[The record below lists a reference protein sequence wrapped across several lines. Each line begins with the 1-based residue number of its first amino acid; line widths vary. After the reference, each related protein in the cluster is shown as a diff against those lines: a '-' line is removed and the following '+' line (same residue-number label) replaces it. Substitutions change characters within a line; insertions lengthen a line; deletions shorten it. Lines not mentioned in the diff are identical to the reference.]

1 MGHVDLESILRL
13 RPENLTQEQK
23 DDIFEQLSDLQD
35 EPEGLE
41 VEGLVNLFAIA
52 KEIMLYKGQQV
63 ETLLGELEVLTPA
76 QGTTEDREELVKVT
90 RQAEQLVEELQQK
103 EKELLNE
110 KQQVEKL
117 LKEVSD
123 LQKDKNELR
132 REIILIQNEAQSGAL
147 QTSLEDEPTE
157 NVPLLKDTIQ
167 SKNKHI
173 LQLLSDIE
181 VLEKENQMLN
191 TKLNAAR
198 REIADATTVQTKLSG
213 ENISLREAN
222 YQFQEKITTLEERN
236 AGLTTQVSEL
246 VAEKNKKD
254 AHLDQLIDDLEERI
268 VKWQEVFVMKE
279 NEVTELKARLA
290 EAAQSPE
297 SRPSSQF
304 ATNYTILSKTIEQ
317 QEDMIES
324 LRNQLKRASEDLTK
338 SSAEMMDYKNKVEKG
353 VVGEGNESLDELRE
367 ELEKAN
373 AQIVFLQEKTH
384 DAEQDAQFR
393 AEEMTELI
401 IQLREYEDGIY
412 GLPEARKEIKD
423 LKKQI
428 GIRENQI
435 LNLVQQLNELSLK
448 ENGEPITAG
457 SDRFND
463 FMEEEDKSGN
473 LDLKSQLTQMQQ
485 TAINL
490 SVQNFDLR
498 AKVMKLTE
506 ELNTYKSGEMV
517 TRGIQSGDSLMN
529 NGSQPDQTPVMQGE
543 EAETK
548 EDIENRIKMVI
559 EENEALRK
567 GMHEIMESIK
577 NQDGSAKVV
586 VESETLER
594 LLEMLDS
601 RHISGW
607 YHPAMRLQVALNKL
621 QGNNDALRQELRE
634 SRFRESYF
642 QAELQTT
649 FLKVGELEER
659 IKGLGGIADQGMSS
673 VKPPVPAPRKKS
685 TVSEIG
691 DSQKAEEA
699 GVVGNL
705 GSNSDSSGDLGAAD
719 TPQEKIA
726 TLEEPSSQDDS
737 AQDVL
742 ARGDEKPDDK
752 PSRPSSTK
760 SAKSAKSS
768 SRKSSAKSASSKA
781 GSPQKPKSPTEP
793 STTNPRNDKIERGV
807 QQTLEVAS
815 TSTQTDIT
823 LNDQLSV
830 KSSPKPVLSRQASV
844 KETIEESSEVSSP
857 RPPLSRQNTVVE
869 MDKKSKKASVNG
881 GDQQAGD
888 PVSAAQ
894 QIWEAKYA
902 EDEERQRIAFQAMLQ
917 QKCDELRSEFSNI
930 KSNTELAL
938 SEMNS
943 TKEAVFNEIKNT
955 ITKISD
961 EVDSMKKQPRQ
972 VQISTSELGMK
983 AYQAHEMK
991 LNNYGLKLDELRKSL
1006 YTKETVIS
1014 AMEGRIREL
1023 QTKLDATSETAHEES
1038 DKRVLTLQDAAKNLQ
1053 TILNQKEEVISSYQ
1067 QLIKENGEEYN
1078 KLLNQFRELEAS
1090 TAKTTNR
1097 VAVADTQAVGV
1108 LMEKW
1113 LTRVHHLEDD
1123 IRDMAAQLA
1132 DSSAALEE
1140 ARKDA
1145 ESWKQQ
1151 ALSAQQQLND
1161 EPEKEL
1167 ARKVHEIEDLRLQ
1180 LKDLK
1185 AHTEAESRLKIH
1197 QETNKL
1203 RRKEENFRSRER
1215 EYESEINRLKHQ
1227 LAIRTSKGS
1236 TKCVKKEMI
1245 MSDRIKEL
1253 EEEIEL
1259 MKQRERSHLQMRR
1272 DKCADEVAKW
1282 EERKKLQTNNERL
1295 KADIKE
1301 KSVQVELLEGQVN
1314 RLKQIISRMERERI
1328 TLQRRLKI
1336 SEGMLAKNVL
1346 NLKGFDDN
1354 RLTES
1359 RLGVSPS
1366 PILQTSRSQ
1375 TESPCSDVESSKVLS
1390 KRDLIKAISALKKV
1404 VTRLRA
1410 EKENFVHK
1418 DYVEQ
1423 LRKEL
1428 RKVEENYMDAV
1439 ERSLSLE
1446 EQLRDKLCGQTFI
1459 VGSRED
1465 ENSNAYLREQLVQK
1479 CELLGKVKVLL
1490 QRAMVREKQLIHQV
1504 TVLEKLVPPEKIVSL
1519 RQQYET
1525 TASSEHLS

>member
-1 MGHVDLESILRL
+1 MGQVDLESILRL

-123 LQKDKNELR
+123 LQKEKNELR

-147 QTSLEDEPTE
+147 QTSLEEEPTE

-198 REIADATTVQTKLSG
+198 REIAEATTVQTKLSG
-213 ENISLREAN
+213 ENISIREAN

-236 AGLTTQVSEL
+236 AGLTSQVSEL

-279 NEVTELKARLA
+279 NEVAELKARLA

-304 ATNYTILSKTIEQ
+304 ATNYTILAKTIEQ
-317 QEDMIES
+317 QEDMIET

-338 SSAEMMDYKNKVEKG
+338 SSAEMMNYKNKVEKG
-353 VVGEGNESLDELRE
+353 DVEEGNETLEELRD
-367 ELEKAN
+367 ELEKAK
-373 AQIVFLQEKTH
+373 AQIVFLQEKAH

-412 GLPEARKEIKD
+412 GLAEARKEIKD

-448 ENGEPITAG
+448 ESGEPITAG

-463 FMEEEDKSGN
+463 FMEDGDKSGN

-506 ELNTYKSGEMV
+506 ELNAYKSGAKATSE
-517 TRGIQSGDSLMN
+517 IQSGDPQIS
-529 NGSQPDQTPVMQGE
+529 GAQSDEIPIMQGE
-543 EAETK
+543 DAETK
-548 EDIENRIKMVI
+548 EDVENRITMVI

-577 NQDGSAKVV
+577 NQDGSAKVN

-607 YHPAMRLQVALNKL
+607 YHPAMRLQAALNKL

-649 FLKVGELEER
+649 FLKVGELEEKL
-659 IKGLGGIADQGMSS
+659 KGLGGSADRGPA
-673 VKPPVPAPRKKS
+673 VEKPPVPAPRKKS
-685 TVSEIG
+685 IISGG
-691 DSQKAEEA
+691 DAQKTQEAVTAEQ
-699 GVVGNL
+699 VGTY
-705 GSNSDSSGDLGAAD
+705 SDLAGDLVASDAS
-719 TPQEKIA
+719 QEKGA
-726 TLEEPSSQDDS
+726 EEPSSQDES
-737 AQDVL
+737 AKDT
-742 ARGDEKPDDK
+742 RGDDK
-752 PSRPSSTK
+752 SSRPPSTK
-760 SAKSAKSS
+760 SGKGARSS
-768 SRKSSAKSASSKA
+768 SRKSSAKSTPSKG
-781 GSPQKPKSPTEP
+781 GSPQKPKSPTEL
-793 STTNPRNDKIERGV
+793 TTTTSMPEKIECGI
-807 QQTLEVAS
+807 QQNLEVTS
-815 TSTQTDIT
+815 TYTQTDIT
-823 LNDQLSV
+823 LSDLLPV
-830 KSSPKPVLSRQASV
+830 KSSPKPVLSRQTSV
-844 KETIEESSEVSSP
+844 RDLIDESSEVGSSP
-857 RPPLSRQNTVVE
+857 RPPLSRQSTVVE
-869 MDKKSKKASVNG
+869 TDKKTPSMKTSVNG
-881 GDQQAGD
+881 GDQKAVD
-888 PVSAAQ
+888 PAMVARQTS
-894 QIWEAKYA
+894 EAKFSD
-902 EDEERQRIAFQAMLQ
+902 DEERQRVAFQAIVQ

-955 ITKISD
+955 ITKISE
-961 EVDSMKKQPRQ
+961 EVDYMKKQPRQ

-983 AYQAHEMK
+983 AYQAHELK

-1023 QTKLDATSETAHEES
+1023 QTKLDASSETAQVES
-1038 DKRVLTLQDAAKNLQ
+1038 DKRLLTLQDTAKNLQ

-1067 QLIKENGEEYN
+1067 QLIKENGEDYN
-1078 KLLNQFRELEAS
+1078 KLLKQYRELEAT
-1090 TAKTTNR
+1090 TAKTANR

-1132 DSSAALEE
+1132 DSSAALEQ

-1145 ESWKQQ
+1145 ESWKQE

-1161 EPEKEL
+1161 DPEKEL
-1167 ARKVHEIEDLRLQ
+1167 ALKGHEIEDLRLQ

-1185 AHTEAESRLKIH
+1185 SHTEAETRLKIH
-1197 QETNKL
+1197 LETNKL
-1203 RRKEENFRSRER
+1203 KRKEETFRNREK

-1245 MSDRIKEL
+1245 MCDRIKEL

-1259 MKQRERSHLQMRR
+1259 MKHRERSHLQMRR

-1282 EERKKLQTNNERL
+1282 DERKKLQTNNERL
-1295 KADIKE
+1295 KADVKE
-1301 KSVQVELLEGQVN
+1301 KSVQIELLEGQVN

-1366 PILQTSRSQ
+1366 PILQTSRSH

-1390 KRDLIKAISALKKV
+1390 KRDLIKAITALKKV

-1428 RKVEENYMDAV
+1428 RKMEENYMDAV

-1504 TVLEKLVPPEKIVSL
+1504 TVLEKMVPPEKIVLL
-1519 RQQYET
+1519 RQQYDT
-1525 TASSEHLS
+1525 SASSEHLS